1 MKNIMILINASE
13 ADIAMAAGQPR
24 LAFLRNPLN
33 EERWKGYALTH
44 YYFRRSLTASLGT
57 ICSWKV

>member
-13 ADIAMAAGQPR
+13 ADIAMAAGMGKMVLLSFDR

-33 EERWKGYALTH
+33 GGGGRDML
-44 YYFRRSLTASLGT
+44 
-57 ICSWKV
+57 

>member
-13 ADIAMAAGQPR
+13 ADIAMSAGHPR

-33 EERWKGYALTH
+33 GGGGRDML
-44 YYFRRSLTASLGT
+44 
-57 ICSWKV
+57 

>member
-13 ADIAMAAGQPR
+13 AYIAMAAGQPR

-33 EERWKGYALTH
+33 GGGGRDML
-44 YYFRRSLTASLGT
+44 
-57 ICSWKV
+57 